1 MLLILL
7 RLLRSLLSYLL
18 AAIILIIFAIPG
30 TFFLL
35 LPERW
40 RFSSRLFY
48 WWIHITYI
56 ALLKSTFLSI
66 TVRGAENIPKK
77 PVIIVANH
85 QSVLDVPLVGVL
97 VGGFPHIWLAW
108 VALYKWFALGLLIRR
123 LSIPIDVSSLQKA
136 VSSLRKAVDTLQ
148 KYKAH
153 AMVFPEGQRNT
164 DGKVHEFFSGFVLLA
179 RKTGRPVIPVRIFNI
194 NKVYPPG
201 SFLAY
206 WYPIYVVVGKPM
218 YLQEG
223 ESDEV
228 FKNRVYQWFL
238 EQTER

>member
-1 MLLILL
+1 VLFII
-7 RLLRSLLSYLL
+7 RLLWSLFSYLL
-18 AAIILIIFAIPG
+18 AAIILIIFAIG
-30 TFFLL
+30 GILFLL
-35 LPERW
+35 LPERL

-56 ALLKSTFLSI
+56 ALLKSTLLPI
-66 TVRGAENIPKK
+66 TVRGAENIPKE
-77 PVIIVANH
+77 PAIIAANH
-85 QSVLDVPLVGVL
+85 QSVLDIPLVGVL
-97 VGGFPHIWLAW
+97 VGDFPHIWLAW
-108 VALYKWFALGLLIRR
+108 VALYKWFALGFLIRR
-123 LSIPIDVSSLQKA
+123 LSIPIDVSSLQKS
-136 VSSLRKAVDTLQ
+136 VSSLRNAIDTVQ

-153 AMVFPEGQRNT
+153 AMVFPEGGRYT
-164 DGKVHEFFSGFVLLA
+164 DGKVHQFFSGFVLLA
-179 RKTGRPVIPVRIFNI
+179 RKTRRPVIPVRIFNI

-206 WYPIYVVVGKPM
+206 WYSIYVVVGKPM